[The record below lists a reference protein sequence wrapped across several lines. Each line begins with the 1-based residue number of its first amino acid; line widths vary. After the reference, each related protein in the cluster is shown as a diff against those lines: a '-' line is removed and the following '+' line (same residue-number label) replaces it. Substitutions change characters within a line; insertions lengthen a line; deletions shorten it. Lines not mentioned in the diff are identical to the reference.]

1 MPFQSPPMIRNFPY
15 RRCGLLALTIVIL
28 LFAWSAPIDDAARVQ
43 VREDLARA
51 ATVFAASRALGSGL
65 SVVQSANVDVKVFGT
80 GVGFSPG
87 QALRPVQEF
96 VDRFAAL
103 MLAASVAFGIQ
114 LLLLEIGAHWVVSA
128 LLSAAM
134 LAAVITL
141 WRRDARPL
149 RILQALVVFLL
160 LVRFAVPLGVA
171 ANGAVYRAVMAT
183 EYKSAVA
190 TLEMAPVVKLSGSTS
205 EESLVVRIKAWFQR
219 MSDVPAAIDSIL
231 KSASDWADKMIRLLA
246 LFAVQTIVLPL
257 GFLWFFWRICR
268 LTISALAPAGV
279 LKE

>member
-1 MPFQSPPMIRNFPY
+1 MIRSFPY
-15 RRCGLLALTIVIL
+15 RRCGLLALNIVVL
-28 LFAWSAPIDDAARVQ
+28 LLAWIAPIDDAARVQ
-43 VREDLARA
+43 VRDDLTRA
-51 ATVFAASRALGSGL
+51 ATVFAAARALGSGL
-65 SVVQSANVDVKVFGT
+65 SVVQSANVDVKILGT

-128 LLSAAM
+128 LLSVAM
-134 LAAVITL
+134 LAAAIAL

-149 RILQALVVFLL
+149 RVLQALVVFLL

-171 ANGAVYRAVMAT
+171 ANGAVYRAVMAP
-183 EYKSAVA
+183 EYKSAVT

-205 EESLVVRIKAWFQR
+205 EESLVARIKAWFQR
-219 MSDVPAAIDSIL
+219 MSDAPAAIDSIL

-257 GFLWFFWRICR
+257 GFLWLFWRLCR
-268 LTISALAPAGV
+268 LTISALAPGGMI

>member
-1 MPFQSPPMIRNFPY
+1 MISNFPY

-65 SVVQSANVDVKVFGT
+65 SVVQSANVDVKIFGT

-149 RILQALVVFLL
+149 RFLQALIVFLL

-171 ANGAVYRAVMAT
+171 ANGAVYRSVMAT

-205 EESLVVRIKAWFQR
+205 EESLVVRLKAWFQR

-231 KSASDWADKMIRLLA
+231 KSASDWADKMIRLVA

-257 GFLWFFWRICR
+257 GFLWLFWRICK

-279 LKE
+279 LKD